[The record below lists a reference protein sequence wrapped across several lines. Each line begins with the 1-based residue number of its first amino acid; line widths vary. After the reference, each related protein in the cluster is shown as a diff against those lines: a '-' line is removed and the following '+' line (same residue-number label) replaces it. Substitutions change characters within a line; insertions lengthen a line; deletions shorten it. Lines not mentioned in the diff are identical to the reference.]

1 MKTPL
6 HKYVTSILMGLCIL
20 SALTLSL
27 CSADSHACV
36 TAEGTANLYAIV
48 LVHDLPP
55 EARKTL
61 DSIKTGGPFPYR
73 RDGSVFGNREHF
85 LPSRYH
91 GYYTEYTVL
100 KPGSPDR
107 GARRII
113 AGAGKERN
121 PRLSGEYYYTDD
133 HYQSFKKI
141 IER

>member
-1 MKTPL
+1 MQTLFYK
-6 HKYVTSILMGLCIL
+6 HVTSMLLSMCALCTLVLGLASTDC
-20 SALTLSL
+20 
-27 CSADSHACV
+27 HAR
-36 TAEGTANLYAIV
+36 GTTSDANLYAIV

-61 DSIKTGGPFPYR
+61 DNIKTGGPFPYR
-73 RDGSVFGNREHF
+73 RDGSIFGNREYF
-85 LPSRYH
+85 LPSRSH

-100 KPGSPDR
+100 TPGSPDR

-113 AGAGKERN
+113 AGAGKERT